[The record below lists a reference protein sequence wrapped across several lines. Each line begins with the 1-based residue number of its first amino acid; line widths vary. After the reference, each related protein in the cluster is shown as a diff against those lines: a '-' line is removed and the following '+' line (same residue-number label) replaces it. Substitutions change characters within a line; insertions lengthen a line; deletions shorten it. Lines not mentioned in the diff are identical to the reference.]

1 MSQQK
6 CKKPFERLGYT
17 AVNPMQLSSK
27 IVPFFKRLDKNNNRE
42 WFEQHKP
49 EFKALETEV
58 KLFGEALKDQLNQ
71 HDSIDRFKLFRIYR
85 DVRFSKDK
93 TPYKTHFGLTW
104 HRTKPEYRGGYYL
117 HLKPD
122 DIFLA
127 CGFWAPSPP
136 DLKRIRQEIDLDG
149 DEYRNMINTPS
160 FKNIW
165 GELQGDA
172 VKTAPKGYAK
182 DHPHID
188 LLRFKQHIFT
198 IRYTAEE
205 VVAPDFLARIDGA
218 LQAVRPFVDYMSAV
232 LTTNADGES
241 LI

>member
-1 MSQQK
+1 
-6 CKKPFERLGYT
+6 
-17 AVNPMQLSSK
+17 MQLN
-27 IVPFFKRLDKNNNRE
+27 PALFRFFKQLAKNNNRE

-58 KLFGEALKDQLNQ
+58 KQFGEALKDKLNQ
-71 HDSIDRFKLFRIYR
+71 HDSIDRFKVFRIYR
-85 DVRFSKDK
+85 DVRFSKNK

-104 HRTKPEYRGGYYL
+104 HRTKPEFRGGYYL

-127 CGFWAPSPP
+127 CGFWDPAPA

-149 DEYRNMINTPS
+149 DEYRNLINAPA
-160 FKNIW
+160 FKNTW
-165 GELQGDA
+165 GALQGNA

-182 DHPHID
+182 DHPNID
-188 LLRFKQHIFT
+188 LLRFKQHIFM
-198 IRYTAEE
+198 IRYTEKE
-205 VVAPDFLARIDGA
+205 VAAADFMDRLDAA

-232 LTTNADGES
+232 LTTNADGEP
-241 LI
+241 LV

>member
-1 MSQQK
+1 
-6 CKKPFERLGYT
+6 
-17 AVNPMQLSSK
+17 MQLN
-27 IVPFFKRLDKNNNRE
+27 PALFRFFKQLAKNNNRE

-49 EFKALETEV
+49 EFKAFETEV
-58 KLFGEALKDQLNQ
+58 KEFGEALKDKLNQ
-71 HDSIDRFKLFRIYR
+71 HDSIDRFKVFRIYR

-127 CGFWAPSPP
+127 CGFWDPAPA
-136 DLKRIRQEIDLDG
+136 DLKRIRQEIDQDG
-149 DEYRNMINTPS
+149 DEYRNLINAPA
-160 FKNIW
+160 FKNTW
-165 GELQGDA
+165 GALQGNA

-182 DHPHID
+182 DHPDID
-188 LLRFKQHIFT
+188 LLRFKQHIFM
-198 IRYTAEE
+198 IRYTE
-205 VVAPDFLARIDGA
+205 VEVAAADFMDRLDAA

-232 LTTNADGES
+232 LTTNADGEP
-241 LI
+241 LV

>member
-1 MSQQK
+1 
-6 CKKPFERLGYT
+6 
-17 AVNPMQLSSK
+17 MQLN
-27 IVPFFKRLDKNNNRE
+27 PALFRFFKQLAKNNNRE

-49 EFKALETEV
+49 EFKAFETEV
-58 KLFGEALKDQLNQ
+58 KQFGEALKDKLNQ
-71 HDSIDRFKLFRIYR
+71 HDSIDRFKVFRIYR

-127 CGFWAPSPP
+127 CGFWDPAPA

-149 DEYRNMINTPS
+149 DEYRNLINAPA
-160 FKNIW
+160 FKNTW
-165 GELQGDA
+165 GALQGNA

-182 DHPHID
+182 DHPDTD
-188 LLRFKQHIFT
+188 LLRFKQHIFM
-198 IRYTAEE
+198 IRYTE
-205 VVAPDFLARIDGA
+205 VEVAAADFMDRLDAA
-218 LQAVRPFVDYMSAV
+218 LKAVRPFVDYMSAV
-232 LTTNADGES
+232 LTTNADGEP
-241 LI
+241 LV

>member
-1 MSQQK
+1 
-6 CKKPFERLGYT
+6 
-17 AVNPMQLSSK
+17 MQLNPA
-27 IVPFFKRLDKNNNRE
+27 IFRFFKQLAKNNNRE

-58 KLFGEALKDQLNQ
+58 KIFGEALKDKLNQ
-71 HDSIDRFKLFRIYR
+71 HDSIDRFKVFRIYR

-104 HRTKPEYRGGYYL
+104 HRTKPEFRGGYYL

-127 CGFWAPSPP
+127 CGFWDPAPA

-149 DEYRNMINTPS
+149 DEYRNLINAPA
-160 FKNIW
+160 FKKLW
-165 GELQGDA
+165 GALQGNA

-182 DHPHID
+182 DHPDID
-188 LLRFKQHIFT
+188 LLRFKQHIFM
-198 IRYTAEE
+198 IRYTE
-205 VVAPDFLARIDGA
+205 VEVAAADFMDRLDAA
-218 LQAVRPFVDYMSAV
+218 LEAVRPFVDYMSAV
-232 LTTNADGES
+232 LTTNADGEP
-241 LI
+241 LV

>member
-1 MSQQK
+1 
-6 CKKPFERLGYT
+6 
-17 AVNPMQLSSK
+17 MQLPSDIFS
-27 IVPFFKRLDKNNNRE
+27 FFKKLEKNNNRE

-49 EFKALETEV
+49 EFKALETTV
-58 KLFGEALKDQLNQ
+58 KQFGEALKDQLNQ
-71 HDSIDRFKLFRIYR
+71 HDSIDRFKLFRVYR

-117 HLKPD
+117 HLKPN

-127 CGFWAPSPP
+127 CGFWDPNPA
-136 DLKRIRQEIDLDG
+136 DLKRIRQEIDMDA
-149 DEYRNMINTPS
+149 DEYRDIINEPN
-160 FKNIW
+160 FKRIW

-182 DHPHID
+182 DHPNID
-188 LLRFKQHIFT
+188 LLRHKQHIFMV
-198 IRYTAEE
+198 RYTEE
-205 VVAPDFLARIDGA
+205 DVAAADFLDRLDTA

-232 LTTNADGES
+232 LTTNADGEP
-241 LI
+241 LV

>member
-1 MSQQK
+1 
-6 CKKPFERLGYT
+6 
-17 AVNPMQLSSK
+17 MQLDSA
-27 IVPFFKRLDKNNNRE
+27 IFRFFNKLEQNNNRE

-49 EFKALETEV
+49 EFKALETDI

-71 HDSIDRFKLFRIYR
+71 HDSIDRFKLFRVYR

-127 CGFWAPSPP
+127 CGFWDPAPA
-136 DLKRIRQEIDLDG
+136 DLKRIRHEIDLDG
-149 DEYRNMINTPS
+149 EEYRNLINAPA

-165 GELQGDA
+165 GELQGNA
-172 VKTAPKGYAK
+172 VKTAPKGYGK
-182 DHPHID
+182 DHPDID
-188 LLRFKQHIFT
+188 LLRFKQHIFM
-198 IRYTAEE
+198 IRYTEKE
-205 VVAPDFLARIDGA
+205 VAAADFMDRLDAA

-232 LTTNADGES
+232 LTTNADGEP
-241 LI
+241 LV

>member
-1 MSQQK
+1 
-6 CKKPFERLGYT
+6 
-17 AVNPMQLSSK
+17 MQLNPA
-27 IVPFFKRLDKNNNRE
+27 IFRFFRQLAKHNNRE

-49 EFKALETEV
+49 EFKFLETDL

-104 HRTKPEYRGGYYL
+104 HRTKPELRGGYYL

-122 DIFLA
+122 DVFLA
-127 CGFWAPSPP
+127 CGFWDPNPA

-149 DEYRNMINTPS
+149 DEYRNLIHAS
-160 FKNIW
+160 AFKNIW
-165 GELQGDA
+165 GELQGNA

-182 DHPHID
+182 DHPDID
-188 LLRFKQHIFT
+188 LLRFKQHIFM
-198 IRYTAEE
+198 IRYTEKE
-205 VVAPDFLARIDGA
+205 VAAADFIDRLDAA
-218 LQAVRPFVDYMSAV
+218 LQAVRPFVDYMSVV

-241 LI
+241 LV